1 MQPTVSEPQLPS
13 FDDEVVTTAE
23 IDDELPE
30 IEDEIKQRWEHEKLI
45 TGMMTA
51 SFTETAQGRPQL
63 EVTIMCNGTKQMFWS
78 RIGLASSNWSLSR
91 HVLPYVNT
99 IRTLKGQDLY
109 PFGTELNQSTLTKYL
124 ESAWVKKQMAKPLE
138 VRVITRVKDAFDQRG
153 NKKREV
159 SCEFIHLNDDGSEE
173 VFKTLKAIRDQAGVA
188 SATAVNQAIA
198 QQTPSRQTSSSV
210 DPNSLM

>member
-13 FDDEVVTTAE
+13 FDDEVVTTE
-23 IDDELPE
+23 IDIELPD

-45 TGMMTA
+45 TGQMTA
-51 SFTETAQGRPQL
+51 IFTETTQGRPQL
-63 EVTIMCNGTKQMFWS
+63 EVTVMCGGTKQMFWA
-78 RIGLASSNWSLSR
+78 RIGLASSNWALSR
-91 HVLPYVNT
+91 YTLPYVNT
-99 IRTLKGQDLY
+99 IRSLKGQDLY
-109 PFGTELNQSTLTKYL
+109 PFGTELNQETLTKYL
-124 ESAWVKKQMAKPLE
+124 SSAWVKNQMSKPTE
-138 VRVITRVKDAFDQRG
+138 VRLITRVKDAFDQRG

-173 VFKTLKAIRDQAGVA
+173 VFKTLKAINNQAGMA

-198 QQTPSRQTSSSV
+198 QAPKQTSGSV